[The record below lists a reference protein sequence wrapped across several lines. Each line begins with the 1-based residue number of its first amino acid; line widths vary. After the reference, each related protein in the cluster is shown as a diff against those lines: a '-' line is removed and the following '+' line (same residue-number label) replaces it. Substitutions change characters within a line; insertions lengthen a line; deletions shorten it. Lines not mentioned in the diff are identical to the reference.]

1 MHPWGVPLATM
12 AAMILVDVE
21 RVTVTRPER
30 DLFRDVSLTVSSG
43 DRIGVVGVNGTGK
56 STLLRVITGTDQ
68 PESGT
73 VRTGRGVRV
82 AVLDQA
88 PRLPPGTVRHA
99 VGEGWRG
106 EAALDRLGLGQLL
119 DADVAGLSGGE
130 AKRVALASTL
140 MAETD
145 LLVLDEPTNHLDM
158 GAIRWLEDELA
169 AFRGGLLMVTHD
181 RHVLDRVT
189 TRVLELDRGR
199 AYVHEGGYD
208 AYLQGRADRAEQTAA
223 DEASR
228 RILARQELAWLRR
241 GAPARTSKPKAH
253 IERALAVVNAP
264 TEASTVRSGA
274 LALHQGTPRLGDKVI
289 ELHAVGQRVGEEGRV
304 LFRDVDYLLDRR
316 ERLGIVGL
324 NGAGKSTLL
333 DLIAGRRPPD
343 EGRVV
348 TGPTVRLGYYD
359 QTGRELDPA
368 QRVFELFSDG
378 SKDLSWQVKAL
389 LESFW
394 FDADVQRSPIGLLS
408 GGERRRLQLVAM
420 LAAQPNVILLDEPTN
435 DLDLDTLRALEDF
448 LDEWPGAL
456 VVVSH
461 DRAFLERTV
470 SDVLVL
476 DGHGTASRYRG
487 GFAAWEADQHLR
499 AGRRAVTATSAGAAP
514 PAKAPAKTG
523 VEAGVGAASRPER
536 PRGRSMS
543 TLRHQ
548 LKTVEKDMARAEEAR
563 DRLQADLAAAGSDH
577 GALARIGSELA
588 TAQSALDTL
597 EERWLD
603 LSAELEGQGS

>member
-1 MHPWGVPLATM
+1 M
-12 AAMILVDVE
+12 AGMILVDVV
-21 RVTVTRPER
+21 RVTMTRPER

-56 STLLRVITGTDQ
+56 STLLRVITGGEP

-73 VRTGRGVRV
+73 VRPGRGVRV

-88 PRLPPGTVRHA
+88 PHLPPGTVRQA

-130 AKRVALASTL
+130 AKRVALARTL
-140 MAETD
+140 MADTD

-169 AFRGGLLMVTHD
+169 GFRGGLLMVTHD

-208 AYLQGRADRAEQTAA
+208 AYLQGRADRAEQAAA

-228 RILARQELAWLRR
+228 LILARQELAWLRR

-264 TEASTVRSGA
+264 TEAPTVRNGA

-289 ELHAVGQRVGEEGRV
+289 ELHGVGQRVGEEGRV
-304 LFRDVDYLLDRR
+304 LFRDVEYLLDRR

-333 DLIAGRRPPD
+333 DLIAGRRQPD

-359 QTGRELDPA
+359 QTGKELDPA

-470 SDVLVL
+470 ADVLVL

-499 AGRRAVTATSAGAAP
+499 AGRRAMSATSAGVASPAARSAAP
-514 PAKAPAKTG
+514 TKAG
-523 VEAGVGAASRPER
+523 AGAGAASRPER

-548 LKTVEKDMARAEEAR
+548 LKMVEKDMARAEAAR
-563 DRLQADLAAAGSDH
+563 DKLQAELATVGSDH
-577 GALARIGSELA
+577 GALARIGNELA
-588 TAQSALDTL
+588 EAQAALDSL
-597 EERWLD
+597 EEQWLE
-603 LSAELEGQGS
+603 LSTELEGDGS

>member
-1 MHPWGVPLATM
+1 
-12 AAMILVDVE
+12 MILVDVE
-21 RVTVTRPER
+21 RVTMTRPER

-56 STLLRVITGTDQ
+56 STLLRVITGAEQ

-73 VRTGRGVRV
+73 VRAGRGVRV

-88 PRLPPGTVRHA
+88 PHLPPGTVRQA

-130 AKRVALASTL
+130 AKRVALARTL
-140 MAETD
+140 MADTD

-199 AYVHEGGYD
+199 AHLHEGGYD
-208 AYLQGRADRAEQTAA
+208 AYLQGRADRAEQAAA

-264 TEASTVRSGA
+264 TEAPTVRSGA

-289 ELHAVGQRVGEEGRV
+289 ELHGVGQRVGERM
-304 LFRDVDYLLDRR
+304 LFRHVDYLLDRR

-333 DLIAGRRPPD
+333 DLLAGRRQPD

-470 SDVLVL
+470 ADVLVL
-476 DGHGTASRYRG
+476 DGHGTARRYRG

-499 AGRRAVTATSAGAAP
+499 TGRRAASATSAGATPTARAAV
-514 PAKAPAKTG
+514 PAKAGTG
-523 VEAGVGAASRPER
+523 GGAGAAGRPER

-563 DRLQADLAAAGSDH
+563 DRLQAELAVAGSDH
-577 GALARIGSELA
+577 AALARIGSELA

-597 EERWLD
+597 EERWLE
-603 LSAELEGQGS
+603 LSTELEGEGS

>member
-1 MHPWGVPLATM
+1 M
-12 AAMILVDVE
+12 AGMILVDVE
-21 RVTVTRPER
+21 RVTMTRPER

-56 STLLRVITGTDQ
+56 STLLRVITGSEQ

-73 VRTGRGVRV
+73 VRLGRGVRV
-82 AVLDQA
+82 AVLDQS
-88 PRLPPGTVRHA
+88 PHLPPGTVRQA

-130 AKRVALASTL
+130 AKRVALARTL
-140 MAETD
+140 MADTD

-199 AYVHEGGYD
+199 AYLHEGGYD
-208 AYLQGRADRAEQTAA
+208 AYLQGRADRAEQAAA

-264 TEASTVRSGA
+264 TEAPTVRSGA

-289 ELHAVGQRVGEEGRV
+289 ELHGVGQRVGDRV
-304 LFRDVDYLLDRR
+304 LFRNVEYLLDRR

-333 DLIAGRRPPD
+333 DLIAGRRQPD

-359 QTGRELDPA
+359 QTGRELDPS

-470 SDVLVL
+470 ADVLVL

-499 AGRRAVTATSAGAAP
+499 AGRRAASATSAGPVPASAAAAKAAAAP
-514 PAKAPAKTG
+514 KA
-523 VEAGVGAASRPER
+523 GAAAGRPER

-548 LKTVEKDMARAEEAR
+548 LKTVEKDMAKAEESR
-563 DRLQADLAAAGSDH
+563 DRLQAELAAAGADH
-577 GALARIGSELA
+577 EALARVGHELA
-588 TAQSALDTL
+588 VAQSALDAL
-597 EERWLD
+597 EERWLE
-603 LSAELEGQGS
+603 LSAELEGESTA

>member
-1 MHPWGVPLATM
+1 
-12 AAMILVDVE
+12 MILVDVE

-56 STLLRVITGTDQ
+56 STLLRVITGAEQ
-68 PESGT
+68 PEAGT
-73 VRTGRGVRV
+73 VRQGRGVRV

-88 PRLPPGTVRHA
+88 PRLPPGTVRQA

-130 AKRVALASTL
+130 AKRVALARTL
-140 MAETD
+140 MADTD

-199 AYVHEGGYD
+199 AYMHEGGYD
-208 AYLQGRADRAEQTAA
+208 AYLQGRADRADQAAA

-228 RILARQELAWLRR
+228 LILARQELAWLRR

-264 TEASTVRSGA
+264 TEAPTVRAGA

-289 ELHAVGQRVGEEGRV
+289 ELHGVGQRVGDRV
-304 LFRDVDYLLDRR
+304 LFRDVEYLLDRR

-333 DLIAGRRPPD
+333 DVIAGRRQPD

-394 FDADVQRSPIGLLS
+394 FDADVQRSPIRLLS
-408 GGERRRLQLVAM
+408 GGERRRLQLVAL

-470 SDVLVL
+470 ADVLVL

-499 AGRRAVTATSAGAAP
+499 AGRRAASATSSGPTPAAAKSAAPARAGGAGA
-514 PAKAPAKTG
+514 G
-523 VEAGVGAASRPER
+523 SGGRPER

-548 LKTVEKDMARAEEAR
+548 LKTVEKDMTKAEEAR
-563 DRLQADLAAAGSDH
+563 DRLQGELAAAGADH

-588 TAQSALDTL
+588 TAQGALDAL
-597 EERWLD
+597 EEQWLE
-603 LSAELEGQGS
+603 LSAALEGEGS